1 MPNRF
6 FFIFGGQTY
15 KYKLMETET
24 VLITGALGQIG
35 SELAEKLKSIHGKEN
50 VIISD
55 IRPRNE
61 VDYDGIYEVI
71 DVMDADRIK
80 EVIEQ
85 YNIKTVYHLAALLS
99 GTAEKNP
106 LFGWKLNMDTLLTFL
121 ELAKDKVIDKIFWP
135 SSIGIYGPDTPK
147 EMTPQNTLKTPSTVY
162 GISKLAGE
170 YWCNYYHQR
179 YGVDVRSVRF
189 PGLISWKTPAG
200 GGTTDYAVDIY
211 YKALEE
217 GKYTSFLKAG
227 TYLPMLYMDD
237 AIDAIMKLMTTDGD
251 QLTVRTSYNLGG
263 LSFEPTELAEE
274 IKKHIPDFTLDFEPD
289 FRQAIA
295 DSWPS
300 SIDDQVAQADWG
312 YAPQYSI
319 EKMTTTMLDNLKVK
333 LAKN

>member
-1 MPNRF
+1 
-6 FFIFGGQTY
+6 
-15 KYKLMETET
+15 METET
-24 VLITGALGQIG
+24 ILITGALGQIG
-35 SELAEKLKSIHGKEN
+35 SELAEKLKTIYGKEN

-55 IRPRNE
+55 IRDPKD

-71 DVMDADRIK
+71 DVLDTNRIK
-80 EVIEQ
+80 EVITK

-106 LFGWKLNMDTLLTFL
+106 MFGWKLNMDTLLTFL

-135 SSIGIYGPDTPK
+135 SSIGVFGPDTPK
-147 EMTPQNTLKTPSTVY
+147 DNTPQNTIQTPSTVY

-170 YWCNYYHQR
+170 YWCKWYQQNH
-179 YGVDVRSVRF
+179 GVDVRSVRF

-211 YKALEE
+211 YKAIED
-217 GKYTSFLKAG
+217 GKYTSFLKEG

-237 AIDAIMKLMTTDGD
+237 AIDAILKLMTSAKENLGEFK
-251 QLTVRTSYNLGG
+251 SYNLGG
-263 LSFEPTELAEE
+263 LSFAPEHLAAE
-274 IKKHIPDFTLDFEPD
+274 IKKHIPEFEIAYEPD

-300 SIDDQVAQADWG
+300 SIDDSVAKKDWG
-312 YAPQYSI
+312 FEPQFSI
-319 EKMTTTMLDNLKVK
+319 EKMTETMLENLRIK
-333 LAKN
+333 LAHA

>member
-1 MPNRF
+1 
-6 FFIFGGQTY
+6 
-15 KYKLMETET
+15 METDT
-24 VLITGALGQIG
+24 ILITGALGQIG
-35 SELAEKLKSIHGKEN
+35 SELAEKLKTIHGKNN

-55 IRPRNE
+55 IRDPKD

-80 EVIEQ
+80 EVIAK

-106 LFGWKLNMDTLLTFL
+106 MFGWKLNMDTLLTFL

-135 SSIGIYGPDTPK
+135 SSIGVFGPDTPK
-147 EMTPQNTLKTPSTVY
+147 DNTPQNTIQTPSTVY
-162 GISKLAGE
+162 GISKLSGE
-170 YWCNYYHQR
+170 YWCKWYQQNHN
-179 YGVDVRSVRF
+179 VDVRSVRF

-211 YKALEE
+211 YKAIED
-217 GKYTSFLKAG
+217 GKYTSFLKEG

-237 AIDAIMKLMTTDGD
+237 AINAIVELMSADPK
-251 QLTVRTSYNLGG
+251 QLGEFKSYNLGG
-263 LSFEPTELAEE
+263 LSFAPEDLAAE
-274 IKKHIPDFTLDFEPD
+274 IKKHIPNFTIDYAPD

-300 SIDDQVAQADWG
+300 SIDDSVAKADWG
-312 YAPQYSI
+312 FEPKFDI
-319 EKMTTTMLDNLKVK
+319 DKMTTTMLDNLKIK
-333 LAKN
+333 LGKA